1 MVYEP
6 SAALVTIFAMYA
18 DWYVTHNT
26 HSNIDVELL
35 LWGIP
40 AMEVSPKFG
49 L

>member
-6 SAALVTIFAMYA
+6 SAALVTVFAMYA
-18 DWYVTHNT
+18 GQYVTHNT

-35 LWGIP
+35 QCGIP